1 MPHRNKG
8 AISCVANEELD
19 SGVRVK
25 LVATPAGDTTGLP
38 YVEAETAAVGD
49 FIGVTNSAV
58 EEGDIVSVMPVYMDF
73 VKVKVAVTTG
83 TTLYTGSTIYTGN
96 PGNFTTENGTGQIPC
111 GVVVSPLMN
120 VTGGATVTAE
130 AMVFLYRWIF
140 DEES

>member
-1 MPHRNKG
+1 MPYREKG

-25 LVATPAGDTTGLP
+25 LVATPAGDTLGLP
-38 YVEAETAAVGD
+38 YVEAETAATGA
-49 FIGVTNSAV
+49 FIGVTNSAA
-58 EEGDIVSVMPVYMDF
+58 EAGDIVSIIPIYMDF
-73 VKVKVAVTTG
+73 VKVRVDVVAA

-96 PGNFTTENGTGQIPC
+96 PGNFTTANGTGQIPC

-120 VTGGATVTAE
+120 VTGGASVTAE